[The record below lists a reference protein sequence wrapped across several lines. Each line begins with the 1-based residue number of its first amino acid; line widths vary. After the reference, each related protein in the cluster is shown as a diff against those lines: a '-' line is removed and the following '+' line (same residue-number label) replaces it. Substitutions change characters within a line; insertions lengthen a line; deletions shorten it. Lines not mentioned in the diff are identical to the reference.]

1 MNRPQGTPGAL
12 HATPAWLENDSTGIT
27 EALMRV
33 ERLATLP
40 KPCLL
45 ALAKAAEIVEHK
57 AGAVIVGRDSQ
68 PVALFL
74 LQGRVIVKH
83 SNGTSLRHE
92 ANDEPIAR
100 PLYRAGEEVEI
111 IAARAVRL
119 LQIPNA
125 DYVRQLSLA
134 SSMSNDLEFELVD
147 GNPNEMDG
155 LERALRVGALAQVP
169 SEQVQQILL
178 RFEERRVAAGE
189 SVYEQ
194 GDPGDGFFIVQ
205 SGAAEVYRD
214 DAGGKRQRFGV
225 LGPGDTFG
233 EQSLV
238 TGEAREAGVS
248 MLTEGALIR
257 ISSEDFKELICQPLV
272 RTVNPDEVSALVD
285 AGGCWLDVRET
296 STDAIELSRYAVKM
310 PLSTLRAKRGTLSRE
325 RPYIVYADD
334 ARVETLACF
343 LLAEVGLS
351 SFMLDGA
358 VDEVATAGERTD
370 DVLSDE
376 PLIELEF
383 DGLDA
388 APGGDSEAS
397 RPHVDASQGLEAP
410 MVDINLWVPPD
421 LPVSPADGFVELE
434 LTGLGDEA
442 RDGETVPLTRASP
455 CELEAVRAA
464 ERARYE
470 RLLAAQMDEL
480 RLVSRRKVKEALNR
494 RRAEMR
500 ESVLARMK
508 ELRLERQQLLARA
521 RAHEAEAAALAEQRG
536 ALAAERSAIAKE
548 RAALDA
554 ERAALSLERAALDR
568 KRLTRKRLAAKRGAG
583 RPAAGTR
590 REGVGAGEDAGA

>member
-1 MNRPQGTPGAL
+1 MGA
-12 HATPAWLENDSTGIT
+12 
-27 EALMRV
+27 
-33 ERLATLP
+33 
-40 KPCLL
+40 
-45 ALAKAAEIVEHK
+45 
-57 AGAVIVGRDSQ
+57 
-68 PVALFL
+68 
-74 LQGRVIVKH
+74 
-83 SNGTSLRHE
+83 
-92 ANDEPIAR
+92 
-100 PLYRAGEEVEI
+100 
-111 IAARAVRL
+111 
-119 LQIPNA
+119 
-125 DYVRQLSLA
+125 
-134 SSMSNDLEFELVD
+134 
-147 GNPNEMDG
+147 
-155 LERALRVGALAQVP
+155 
-169 SEQVQQILL
+169 
-178 RFEERRVAAGE
+178 
-189 SVYEQ
+189 
-194 GDPGDGFFIVQ
+194 
-205 SGAAEVYRD
+205 
-214 DAGGKRQRFGV
+214 
-225 LGPGDTFG
+225 
-233 EQSLV
+233 
-238 TGEAREAGVS
+238 
-248 MLTEGALIR
+248 
-257 ISSEDFKELICQPLV
+257 
-272 RTVNPDEVSALVD
+272 
-285 AGGCWLDVRET
+285 
-296 STDAIELSRYAVKM
+296 
-310 PLSTLRAKRGTLSRE
+310 
-325 RPYIVYADD
+325 
-334 ARVETLACF
+334 LACF

-410 MVDINLWVPPD
+410 TVDINLWVPPD

>member
-1 MNRPQGTPGAL
+1 MNRPQGTPAG
-12 HATPAWLENDSTGIT
+12 NDDESAVIT
-27 EALMRV
+27 DALMRV
-33 ERLATLP
+33 ERLAILP

-45 ALAKAAEIVEHK
+45 ALARTSEIVEHK

-74 LQGRVIVKH
+74 LQGRALVKH
-83 SNGTSLRHE
+83 SNGTSLRYE

-134 SSMSNDLEFELVD
+134 SSMSNDLEFELLD
-147 GNPNEMDG
+147 ENPHEMDG

-169 SEQVQQILL
+169 SEHVQQILL

-189 SVYEQ
+189 SIYEQ
-194 GDPGDGFFIVQ
+194 GAPADGFFILQ
-205 SGAAEVYRD
+205 SGAAEVFRD
-214 DAGGKRQRFGV
+214 EAGGKRQRLGV

-358 VDEVATAGERTD
+358 VEEVATAGERTD

-376 PLIELEF
+376 PLLEFELE
-383 DGLDA
+383 GLDA
-388 APGGDSEAS
+388 APPGDAP
-397 RPHVDASQGLEAP
+397 RPHADASLDLEAVP
-410 MVDINLWVPPD
+410 VDINVWM
-421 LPVSPADGFVELE
+421 PADPSPPPASELFELE

-442 RDGETVPLTRASP
+442 RNGETVPLARAP
-455 CELEAVRAA
+455 AFELEAVRAA
-464 ERARYE
+464 ERERYE
-470 RLLAAQMDEL
+470 RRLAAQMDEL

-494 RRAEMR
+494 RRAELR

-521 RAHEAEAAALAEQRG
+521 RAHEAEAAALAEQRA

-554 ERAALSLERAALDR
+554 ERTALGLERAALDR
-568 KRLTRKRLAAKRGAG
+568 KRLTRKRLAAKRGAA
-583 RPAAGTR
+583 RPAAGAR
-590 REGVGAGEDAGA
+590 RDGVGAGEDAGA